1 MLVLLESIAGN
12 LYSNLLVELTV
23 GPFPMKGM
31 YKSSLILNIRMRVR
45 LNIEQSARSLFLE
58 ALQSRSLINVTMIVI
73 LIRINVPMSTRV
85 HVNSTYLN
93 SQSHLFRGGKP
104 CIYTLMYRWVTN
116 KRTST
121 EVVTY

>member
-73 LIRINVPMSTRV
+73 LIRINVMFRD
-85 HVNSTYLN
+85 NSKIKVSVLRN
-93 SQSHLFRGGKP
+93 QSRG
-104 CIYTLMYRWVTN
+104 I
-116 KRTST
+116 
-121 EVVTY
+121 